1 MGSDQTDE
9 ELMLAYAGG
18 DLLAFEMLYRR
29 RRRRAVP
36 GHMEPAHLGA
46 RALSAGSEVHDLVA
60 ADRAQSHRR
69 PLPAPSPGSLGRG
82 NRNRVPQSRRTRKR
96 SAGPRADRIRA
107 AATPAARARGTAGRT
122 ARDIPAARRERP
134 RSGGNRGD
142 HGCRPRDGEIASAL
156 CAGTHPR
163 EVRDMNIRDPDRD
176 VDDLLGDDGG
186 EMGKLYRRLPRYEPP
201 RRLDRAVLGEAAR
214 AVHSGKPPR
223 RQRWVVGLGSAAG
236 LVLAAG
242 IAWRVGHDVMYQNES
257 VSPTAA
263 PRVVPVEPISEPA
276 RAKRE
281 DKSAQKAESRE
292 SDAARAEPAPAENA
306 AGRLAPADELK
317 PTPR

>member
-1 MGSDQTDE
+1 
-9 ELMLAYAGG
+9 
-18 DLLAFEMLYRR
+18 
-29 RRRRAVP
+29 
-36 GHMEPAHLGA
+36 
-46 RALSAGSEVHDLVA
+46 
-60 ADRAQSHRR
+60 
-69 PLPAPSPGSLGRG
+69 
-82 NRNRVPQSRRTRKR
+82 
-96 SAGPRADRIRA
+96 
-107 AATPAARARGTAGRT
+107 
-122 ARDIPAARRERP
+122 
-134 RSGGNRGD
+134 
-142 HGCRPRDGEIASAL
+142 
-156 CAGTHPR
+156 
-163 EVRDMNIRDPDRD
+163 MNIRDPDRD

-306 AGRLAPADELK
+306 AGRLAPAAELK
-317 PTPR
+317 PTPRKVLKASKPVASPPAPSQPAAAAPAPPPQAFPEAARERDQAKDRRDSNAAASGAAAPATRATSADAATEKSAAIGASRALSSPTPPSGSVELQQDLQRAPQDWLAHVRQLNQQGRRQQATESLRLFQRAHPDWKIPDDLRALLD